1 MNADN
6 LNKMNIPFDIFVEL
20 PYEFQVKY
28 LTRVKK
34 LDTAELNTLT
44 DPIKTDILT
53 NEFLEKV
60 NKHSGV
66 FSNELTTEC
75 WRWEGATYPTEYGQ
89 LGRARWGENYAHR
102 WSYTRWNGPI
112 TSDLV
117 RHTCDNR
124 WCVNPEHLI
133 DGTRE
138 ENIRDM
144 EERNPKAHGRK
155 LQPAEYPKIVERME
169 AGELL
174 KDIAEEYGMNW
185 KSVSR
190 ALDKAGVRPEYKQK
204 KLTAEQV
211 AEIKADTRTYKVIG
225 EEYKIS
231 PSIISKIKNNTY

>member
-1 MNADN
+1 MNAETS
-6 LNKMNIPFDIFVEL
+6 KMDRKV
-20 PYEFQVKY
+20 
-28 LTRVKK
+28 
-34 LDTAELNTLT
+34 
-44 DPIKTDILT
+44 
-53 NEFLEKV
+53 FLAKV
-60 NKHSGV
+60 NQQSGV

-75 WRWEGATYPTEYGQ
+75 WRWEGHIHKTLGYGQ
-89 LGRARWGENYAHR
+89 YQTKLAFAMGTTFAHR
-102 WSYTRWNGPI
+102 ISYMLFKGPI
-112 TSDLV
+112 TSELL

-133 DGTRE
+133 DGTRQD
-138 ENIRDM
+138 NIKDM

-155 LQPAEYPKIVERME
+155 LQPAEYPKIVERMK

-190 ALDKAGVRPEYKQK
+190 ALEKAGVRPEYKQK